1 MGTSDPFHDC
11 FCVLLHARHCKRQF
25 IGINEGK
32 ILAHGSL
39 KNLVLMS
46 QYTSTSFHLQAITL
60 IYGTVLMNQTC
71 ASFMDII
78 CKVLMEKMTYM
89 NLLLHLKKY
98 HDHWLGR

>member
-1 MGTSDPFHDC
+1 
-11 FCVLLHARHCKRQF
+11 
-25 IGINEGK
+25 
-32 ILAHGSL
+32 
-39 KNLVLMS
+39 MS
-46 QYTSTSFHLQAITL
+46 QYISTSFHLQAITL

-71 ASFMDII
+71 TSFMDII